1 MKGISPTQHN
11 RLIKKVADLQQVF
24 IDNKHP
30 DAYHLEQLSNELQ
43 QLYAEHQVL
52 LEALAQNIAS
62 YNTQHSN
69 LRKAC
74 RIAAT
79 IAGK

>member
-11 RLIKKVADLQQVF
+11 RLIKKAADLQQVF
-24 IDNKHP
+24 TDNQHP
-30 DAYHLEQLSNELQ
+30 DADHLEKLSNELQ
-43 QLYAEHQVL
+43 QLYAEPQVL

-62 YNTQHSN
+62 YNAQHSN

-74 RIAAT
+74 RTATT